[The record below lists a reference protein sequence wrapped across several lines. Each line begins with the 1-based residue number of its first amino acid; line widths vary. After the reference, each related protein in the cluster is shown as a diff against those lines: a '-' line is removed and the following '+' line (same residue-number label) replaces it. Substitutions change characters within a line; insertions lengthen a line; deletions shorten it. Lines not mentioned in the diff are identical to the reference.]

1 MKKILF
7 AIIMLVALIG
17 CGKKYK
23 TYTPEEKYDRI
34 VKLQEIEK
42 KSITEITKEEEAFK
56 KEMRDLLTT
65 LKTEAQKDE
74 DAKKEFDEWKDAV
87 IKYQNEELKKL
98 KEKAREEAEK
108 SKFKVAF

>member
-7 AIIMLVALIG
+7 AIIMLIALIG

-23 TYTPEEKYDRI
+23 TYTPEEKYDMITR
-34 VKLQEIEK
+34 LHEIEK
-42 KSITEITKEEEAFK
+42 KSDLTKEEENFK
-56 KEMRDLLTT
+56 KEMRDLLST
-65 LKTEAQKDE
+65 LKIEAQKDT

-87 IKYQNEELKKL
+87 ERYQKEEIERL

-108 SKFKVAF
+108 SKFKISF